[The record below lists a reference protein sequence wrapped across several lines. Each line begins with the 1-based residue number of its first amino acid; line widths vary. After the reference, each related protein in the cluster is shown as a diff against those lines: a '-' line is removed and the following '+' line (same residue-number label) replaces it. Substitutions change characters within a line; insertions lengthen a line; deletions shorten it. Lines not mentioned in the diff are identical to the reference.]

1 MINIDKDDKLVSV
14 KVYEPKQRRIKYIA
28 ETKEY
33 FDKINGNS
41 YWSCRIEDIDKDVV
55 YVFPFQ
61 YGYGDQSEY
70 TVKKALNI
78 KNSLGEKPIIKFIKH
93 EKCTKKSV
101 EEWGTE
107 SEENYYADKGY
118 YYLD

>member
-14 KVYEPKQRRIKYIA
+14 KVYEPKGERQIKYIA

-41 YWSCRIEDIDKDVV
+41 YWSCRVEDIERDVM
-55 YVFPFQ
+55 YVFPIQ

-70 TVKKALNI
+70 EVKKALNI
-78 KNSLGEKPIIKFIKH
+78 NDWGQKSTVKFIKH
-93 EKCTKKSV
+93 ENCSEKSV